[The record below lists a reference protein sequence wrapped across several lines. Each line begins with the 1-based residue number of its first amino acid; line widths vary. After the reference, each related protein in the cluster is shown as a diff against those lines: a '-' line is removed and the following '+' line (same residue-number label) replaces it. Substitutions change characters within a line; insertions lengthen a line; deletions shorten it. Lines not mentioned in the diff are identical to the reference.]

1 MPNGNLDKWLHS
13 EKEGQN
19 DLQSLSFTQRLNIAI
34 DVACAMEYLHHH
46 CQPPI
51 AHCDLKPSNILLDND
66 MIACVGDFGLAK
78 LLYET
83 GYSLSHNQSD
93 SFAIKGSIGYVPPEY
108 GLGGQTSTKGDVYTY
123 GILLLEMVIGR
134 RPTDDMF
141 KEGLSLHEF
150 AKMALSNQS
159 IDIIDPR
166 LFLGEGEADFNNV
179 NDKRAKILECLN
191 SIVRLGVTCSL
202 ESPEERME
210 MIDIVKTLQVVKDMF
225 VGLNAF

>member
-1 MPNGNLDKWLHS
+1 MAS
-13 EKEGQN
+13 
-19 DLQSLSFTQRLNIAI
+19 SSFVL
-34 DVACAMEYLHHH
+34 YL
-46 CQPPI
+46 
-51 AHCDLKPSNILLDND
+51 LILLVYLNLQALECASSLGNETDRVALLAIKDQITSDPLSALSSWN
-66 MIACVGDFGLAK
+66 GDLGLDK

-108 GLGGQTSTKGDVYTY
+108 GLGGQTSTKGDVYSY
-123 GILLLEMVIGR
+123 GILLLEMVTGR

-141 KEGLSLHEF
+141 KDGLSLHEF
-150 AKMALSNQS
+150 VKMTLSTQS
-159 IDIIDPR
+159 TEIVDLR
-166 LFLGEGEADFNNV
+166 LFLGEGEAYFNNV

-191 SIVRLGVTCSL
+191 SIVRLRVICSL
-202 ESPEERME
+202 ELPEERME

>member
-1 MPNGNLDKWLHS
+1 M
-13 EKEGQN
+13 
-19 DLQSLSFTQRLNIAI
+19 
-34 DVACAMEYLHHH
+34 
-46 CQPPI
+46 
-51 AHCDLKPSNILLDND
+51 
-66 MIACVGDFGLAK
+66 
-78 LLYET
+78 
-83 GYSLSHNQSD
+83 YSLCD
-93 SFAIKGSIGYVPPEY
+93 STSIFLLFSFYFQYALDIFFIKIKIRLVCIVEY
-108 GLGGQTSTKGDVYTY
+108 GLGGQTSTKGDVYSY
-123 GILLLEMVIGR
+123 GILLLEMVTGR

-150 AKMALSNQS
+150 AKMALSTQS
-159 IDIIDPR
+159 TEIVDPR